1 MIEPATAGFF
11 FFYYRLLLLHLP
23 KTQSFGIVFLSGEL
37 LAGKVVAVDSL
48 NCYVEIVY
56 IKLSHFY
63 QEFH

>member
-1 MIEPATAGFF
+1 MVEPATAGFF
-11 FFYYRLLLLHLP
+11 FYCRLSLVHLP

-56 IKLSHFY
+56 IKLSNFY